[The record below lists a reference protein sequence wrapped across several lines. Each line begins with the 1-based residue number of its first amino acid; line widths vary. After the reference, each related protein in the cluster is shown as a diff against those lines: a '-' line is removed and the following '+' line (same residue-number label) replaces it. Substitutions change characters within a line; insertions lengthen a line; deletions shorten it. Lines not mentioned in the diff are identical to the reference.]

1 MTAPAVRLRAVAKR
15 FGTLDAVRSLD
26 LDIETGSLCGFL
38 GPNGA
43 GKSTTIRMI
52 MSIIRPDRGTV
63 EVLGTDALAV
73 KDRIGYL
80 PEERGVYRKMR
91 VLEYLR
97 FIARLKGVPSQG
109 VDTRLR
115 RWLERI
121 ELPGVE
127 RSKCE
132 ELSKGM
138 LQKVQFLAAIIHD
151 PELLVL
157 DEPFAGLDPVN
168 ARVLGSV
175 IDDLHRAG
183 RTILFSTHQ
192 MHQAEELCD
201 RVVLINRGEK
211 LLDSSMSEI
220 DSRFD
225 PRTIELRPVEPS
237 AVNGALEQ
245 IGGVDRIEAKPDG
258 SWYLHLADGQ
268 SPHQVMQSALECVPV
283 RSVALR
289 RTSLDDVFVELV
301 TAHGGHARTEARHG

>member
-1 MTAPAVRLRAVAKR
+1 MNAPAVSLRAVAKR

-52 MSIIRPDRGTV
+52 MSIIRPDSGSV
-63 EVLGTDALAV
+63 KVLGTDALAV

-97 FIARLKGVPSQG
+97 FIARLKGLPVQG
-109 VDTRLR
+109 VDLRLR

-138 LQKVQFLAAIIHD
+138 LQKVQFLAAIVHD

-211 LLDSSMSEI
+211 LLDSSMTEI

-225 PRTIELRPVEPS
+225 PRTIELRPVDQA
-237 AVNGALEQ
+237 AVNGALEA
-245 IGGVDRIEAKPDG
+245 IPGIDRVEAKPDG
-258 SWYLHLADGQ
+258 NLFLHLSEGQ
-268 SPHQVMQSALECVPV
+268 SPQQVMQSALARVPV